1 MVGREFHSL
10 TQYDQN
16 KSGMTA
22 SEPVSLTIL
31 IGSSE
36 TQLHNREW
44 FVCVVHTVNIAN
56 VAHGVCA
63 LSYALKWQMVVHV
76 TTALDRSYR
85 SYMYSL
91 PSSGKALLN

>member
-1 MVGREFHSL
+1 MVGIEFHSL

-44 FVCVVHTVNIAN
+44 FVRVVHTVNIAN
-56 VAHGVCA
+56 VAHGVCYGSSR
-63 LSYALKWQMVVHV
+63 L
-76 TTALDRSYR
+76 
-85 SYMYSL
+85 YSL
-91 PSSGKALLN
+91 LCPQVANGGACYGSSRS